1 MARFIDADKIELEPT
16 NSMMNGV
23 LILGGQPGKT
33 FSVLKAMLKAMINNQ
48 PTVDA
53 VEVVRCKDCC
63 WFRKRE
69 GSICVNPKCVKSW
82 YGCPV
87 PAEHFCSYGERRG

>member
-16 NSMMNGV
+16 NSVMNGV

-33 FSVLKAMLKAMINNQ
+33 FSMLKAMLKVMINNQ

-53 VEVVRCKDCC
+53 VEVVRCKDCKHSRVASFGERYC
-63 WFRKRE
+63 NRDKTVE
-69 GSICVNPKCVKSW
+69 LGELK
-82 YGCPV
+82 
-87 PAEHFCSYGERRG
+87 EDDFCSYGEKKGE